1 MLPDNGGVDHDA
13 TAWVQDRY
21 DRFARHEAPGRSPLY
36 ADWARQVAR
45 DPALARAVAAIAAD
59 RRQPPLVFAVARL
72 LGAPEQEGPPWR
84 RWMLAHAAE
93 VARESGRRRVQTN
106 EPLRCAALLPALA
119 LIPGPIAL
127 LEVGAAAGLCL
138 YPDRYSYRYDGP
150 RGRSRL
156 DPEDGPSGVVL
167 HSRWESEHAP
177 PQRMPEIVWRAGI
190 DLDPLD
196 PTDPATRD
204 WLTGLTWPGEEGRS
218 ARVEAALRV
227 AAADPPLLVAGD
239 ATADAIGRTAALAP
253 AGAVLVVSTPGV
265 MPYIPSANRPAVIA
279 AARAAG
285 RWLTLDP
292 PGSHDGV
299 IVDQSPGGWPVGAFV
314 LALDGRVLAAADP
327 LGRSVAWRAATAPGA
342 PLA

>member
-1 MLPDNGGVDHDA
+1 MDHDA
-13 TAWVQDRY
+13 AAWVRERY
-21 DRFARHEAPGRSPLY
+21 DRFARHEAPGRSSLY
-36 ADWARQVAR
+36 ADWAGQVAR
-45 DPALARAVAAIAAD
+45 DPALTRAVAAIAAD

-72 LGAPEQEGPPWR
+72 LGAPEREGRPWR
-84 RWMLAHAAE
+84 RWMLAHAEE

-106 EPLRCAALLPALA
+106 EPLRCAALVPALA

-150 RGRSRL
+150 RGPSRL
-156 DPEDGPSGVVL
+156 DPEDGPSAVVL
-167 HSRWESEHAP
+167 RSRWDSEHAP

-190 DLDPLD
+190 DLDPMDPGD
-196 PTDPATRD
+196 PTTRE
-204 WLTGLTWPGEEGRS
+204 WLTGLTWPGEEGR
-218 ARVEAALRV
+218 AERVEAALRI

-239 ATADAIGRTAALAP
+239 ATGDTIGRTAALAP
-253 AGAVLVVSTPGV
+253 AGAALVVSTPGV
-265 MPYIPSANRPAVIA
+265 MPYISRENRSAVIS

-285 RWLTLDP
+285 RWVTLDP

-299 IVDQSPGGWPVGAFV
+299 IIDGSAAGWPDGAFA

-327 LGRSVAWRAATAPGA
+327 LGRSVAWRSAPDPMA
-342 PLA
+342 PVS